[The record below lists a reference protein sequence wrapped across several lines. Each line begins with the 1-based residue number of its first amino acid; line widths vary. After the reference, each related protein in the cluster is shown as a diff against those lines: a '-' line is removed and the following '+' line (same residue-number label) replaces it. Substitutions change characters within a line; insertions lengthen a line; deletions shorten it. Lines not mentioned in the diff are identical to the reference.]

1 MEENTIEASKEEQ
14 ASASLTISKEAIN
27 SLTET
32 AKWTKFLSILGFIFI
47 GLIVVMAFF
56 AGSMM
61 SFLPTQQIDQMPNSL
76 GFLFT
81 VIYLLMA
88 LLYFFPTK
96 YLWNFSQKIK
106 SALANQNEEELDA
119 ALSNQKS
126 FYKFFGILIIV
137 FLSIYAFTG
146 LTTFLIFLL
155 K

>member
-61 SFLPTQQIDQMPNSL
+61 SFLPTQQIDQMPNGL

-96 YLWNFSQKIK
+96 YLWNFSQMIK

>member
-1 MEENTIEASKEEQ
+1 MEENKIEASKEEQ
-14 ASASLTISKEAIN
+14 ASASLTISIEAIN

-61 SFLPTQQIDQMPNSL
+61 SFLPTQQIDQMPNGL

-81 VIYLLMA
+81 VISLLMA

-146 LTTFLIFLL
+146 
-155 K
+155 

>member
-96 YLWNFSQKIK
+96 YLWNFSQMIK

>member
-1 MEENTIEASKEEQ
+1 
-14 ASASLTISKEAIN
+14 
-27 SLTET
+27 
-32 AKWTKFLSILGFIFI
+32 
-47 GLIVVMAFF
+47 MAFF

-61 SFLPTQQIDQMPNSL
+61 SFIPTQQIDQMPNGL

-88 LLYFFPTK
+88 LLYCFPTK

-106 SALANQNEEELDA
+106 SALANQNEEELNA

-126 FYKFFGILIIV
+126 FYKFFGILMIV